1 MDLASVRIFVT
12 DVPAAAKFYA
22 EVVGL
27 DQVWSSPQAVVF
39 GKTPMLVI
47 EAADAEAHAE
57 GLVARFT
64 GVSFATDDAA
74 ALYRELTRAGVP
86 THGAPERQPWGGI
99 LLHAKD
105 PSGNTITFLQ
115 WPAERGQTPDGT
127 DGTAKGSDP

>member
-27 DQVWSSPQAVVF
+27 ERVWDSPEAVVF
-39 GKTPMLVI
+39 GKRPMLVI

-64 GVSFATDDAA
+64 GVAFATDDAA

-115 WPAERGQTPDGT
+115 SPAPEKP
-127 DGTAKGSDP
+127 